1 MGGHWPL
8 SCLCLPQEGERQTK
22 GILLVITCHA
32 LITVIVI
39 VPYHV
44 IIIIIIIGVVWSL
57 LLYGIIIVESS

>member
-22 GILLVITCHA
+22 GIPLVITMSCHA

-44 IIIIIIIGVVWSL
+44 IIIIIIIIIGVVWSL
-57 LLYGIIIVESS
+57 LL